1 MPKLTETQSLIL
13 GHALIAIGPVAP
25 CDCSFNVDGL
35 RIAVDARAGGMDGI
49 NFIPPEALEANPTES
64 SVL

>member
-13 GHALIAIGPVAP
+13 GHALIALGPVAP
-25 CDCSFNVDGL
+25 CDCNFNVDGL

-49 NFIPPEALEANPTES
+49 NFTAPKALEANPTDS